1 LKGKRLLEGDYLEA
15 QKLSERIAAEMEPPR
30 FYVDKKDEVETSRVI
45 FETHPMVQAC
55 MDIVKERADRFGHG
69 LSHVR
74 KVAVDAGA
82 LVIIEMDEG
91 RSEEER
97 SRILLLSHIAGVLH
111 DIKRLEA
118 DHAQKGA
125 AEAGLILRDFDLEDR
140 EREAV
145 VEAIRNHEAFKPAEP
160 LDDPSMQLLSDALY
174 DADKFR
180 WGPDNFT
187 ETVWMMVAPTQ
198 VPLAMLLQ
206 HFAPSMRGI
215 ERITDTFR
223 TPTGREYGPD
233 FVAKGLEIG
242 EKLCRELTETLK
254 AEREG
259 A

>member
-15 QKLSERIAAEMEPPR
+15 QKLSERIAAEMEPPL

-91 RSEEER
+91 RPEEAR
-97 SRILLLSHIAGVLH
+97 SRMLLLSHIAGVLH
-111 DIKRLEA
+111 DIRRLEP
-118 DHAQKGA
+118 DHAQRGA
-125 AEAGLILRDFDLEDR
+125 EEAALVLRNFDLEDR

-145 VEAIRNHEAFKPAEP
+145 VQAIRNHEAFKPAEP
-160 LDDPSMQLLSDALY
+160 LQDPSMQILSDALY

-187 ETVWMMVAPTQ
+187 ETVWMMVAPTR
-198 VPLAMLLQ
+198 VPLDLLME
-206 HFAPSMRGI
+206 HFAPSMKGI
-215 ERITDTFR
+215 ERITGTFR
-223 TPTGREYGPD
+223 TSTGREYGPD
-233 FVAKGLEIG
+233 FIAKGLEIG
-242 EKLCRELTETLK
+242 EKLCTELAGTLETDK
-254 AEREG
+254 RDA
-259 A
+259 